1 MDETLERYFR
11 AMQRGPEG
19 EDELVALFAE
29 DAVYVEPFSGGEHVG
44 REAIRAWLRGS
55 WADRPPAITITV
67 ERLQVVEQ
75 VVEASWVCESA
86 AFARPARGRDRFTI
100 RDGRIARLETE
111 LLEPP
116 EPA

>member
-1 MDETLERYFR
+1 
-11 AMQRGPEG
+11 MQRGPEG

-29 DAVYVEPFSGGEHVG
+29 DAVYVEPFSGAEHAG
-44 REAIRAWLRGS
+44 RDAIRAWLRGS
-55 WADRPPAITITV
+55 WADQPPGITITV
-67 ERLQVVEQ
+67 ERLEVVEH
-75 VVEASWVCESA
+75 VVEASWVCESD

-116 EPA
+116 ERA